1 MTNTNE
7 LSGIEISKKTARLA
21 RLELSEAEHQ
31 TIAPQLE
38 KILSMFD
45 QLKAI
50 NTDGVE
56 PLANVVGENLTLRED
71 AVTDGNCRDK
81 VLGNA
86 ADETQGFYGVPKVV
100 E

>member
-7 LSGIEISKKTARLA
+7 LSGIEISKKTASLA
-21 RLELSEAEHQ
+21 RLELTEAEHEK
-31 TIAPQLE
+31 IAPQLE
-38 KILSMFD
+38 RILGMVD
-45 QLKAI
+45 QLQQV

-56 PLANVVGENLTLRED
+56 PLANVVGIALPLRAD
-71 AVTDGNCRDK
+71 AVTDGDCRDK

-86 ADETQGFYGVPKVV
+86 PDELQGFFGVPKVV